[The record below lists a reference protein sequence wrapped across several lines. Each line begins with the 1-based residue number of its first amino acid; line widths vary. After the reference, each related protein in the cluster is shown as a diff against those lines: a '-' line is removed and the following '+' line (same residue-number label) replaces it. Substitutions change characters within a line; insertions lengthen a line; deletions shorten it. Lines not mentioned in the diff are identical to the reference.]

1 MCCFAQSVLNVIDTK
16 IFARFVS
23 PAVQVL
29 AYEMKYE
36 SAVPNAMI
44 LPLPTDT
51 TKGESAVRFV
61 SLEDFDNFFD
71 QLNRG
76 FPRIPRMSIGCS
88 DSKMITA
95 SRAGAIQ
102 VHEVG
107 DYIASFVPSL
117 SDFDRLDPRFV
128 IPTETWNLIPQY
140 NDYGFAVFQ
149 LKQLAGK
156 PHPMALE
163 FASRWKDRVFFPTV
177 HIHDGEVHAVEA
189 FDHMLYMQHAQ
200 FDSVVGGYID
210 SDVPDPSTGFVRSK
224 QVAGGFADVD
234 KSSGLIAGDLL
245 VHRKEMRG
253 LLANEDQILTIAGDP
268 LVPRFNINHFKWLA
282 PWGIGAAACAWF
294 FARRGRLKRSTVAT
308 VNE

>member
-1 MCCFAQSVLNVIDTK
+1 MCCFAQSVLNVAETK
-16 IFARFVS
+16 IFARITS
-23 PAVQVL
+23 PGLQVL
-29 AYEMKYE
+29 AYEMTYE

-51 TKGESAVRFV
+51 TKGESAVRFI
-61 SLEDFDNFFD
+61 SLDDFGYFFD
-71 QLNRG
+71 QLDRG
-76 FPRIPRMSIGCS
+76 FPRIPRLSIGCS
-88 DSKMITA
+88 ESTVATA
-95 SRAGAIQ
+95 SRAGAIE

-107 DYIASFVPSL
+107 DYIASFVPGL
-117 SDFDRLDPRFV
+117 DDFDRLDPRFV

-140 NDYGFAVFQ
+140 KDYGFAVFQ

-200 FDSVVGGYID
+200 FDSVVGGYVD
-210 SDVPDPSTGFVRSK
+210 SDISDPSTAFVRSK
-224 QVAGGFADVD
+224 QAAGGFADVA

-253 LLANEDQILTIAGDP
+253 LLANQDQILTILGDP
-268 LVPRFNINHFKWLA
+268 LVPRFNVNRFKWLA
-282 PWGIGAAACAWF
+282 PWGIVAAACAWF
-294 FARRGRLKRSTVAT
+294 LARRGRLKKSAMAT
-308 VNE
+308 VSE